1 MYDVNVKYQQQGKW
15 KTHVKK
21 GFATKKEAVQYEA
34 EMRTKLASPSYSP
47 IDMVKGKQTVQEYM
61 GTWIEQHGKANLR
74 PSTFDGY
81 KSYIRNHIVPHIGYV
96 QLRALT
102 PAMLDEMF
110 QKMFDEGLSQSSV
123 RYTQRILSVALE
135 SARKYRYIDHNPAR
149 DILTKFGKQGKT
161 PDPYTIPQMQRLFGL
176 LTGTEWEMIVMLA
189 GMYGM
194 RMSEILGLRWRNV
207 DLDKGCF
214 SVVEQL
220 PFKIPAGTT
229 EASDM
234 ATVKGKGQTVRESVY
249 SLLVWQKSTLK
260 GNWNFKSVNEV
271 LQGTAAEST
280 MKTTWSTQSLTARPT
295 AGTSYPQILPS

>member
-1 MYDVNVKYQQQGKW
+1 MSVSTRQVKNKRDGSGALTGKSGVVYDVNVKYQQQGKW
-15 KTHVKK
+15 RTHVKK

-47 IDMVKGKQTVQEYM
+47 IDMAKGKQTVQEYM
-61 GTWIEQHGKANLR
+61 ETWVEQHGKANLR

-110 QKMFDEGLSQSSV
+110 QKMFDEGLPQSSV

-135 SARKYRYIDHNPAR
+135 AARKYHYIDHNPAR

-161 PDPYTIPQMQRLFGL
+161 PDPYTIPQMQQLFGL
-176 LTGTEWEMIVMLA
+176 LTGTKWEMIIMLA

-194 RMSEILGLRWRNV
+194 RMSEILGLRWR
-207 DLDKGCF
+207 
-214 SVVEQL
+214 
-220 PFKIPAGTT
+220 P
-229 EASDM
+229 
-234 ATVKGKGQTVRESVY
+234 
-249 SLLVWQKSTLK
+249 
-260 GNWNFKSVNEV
+260 
-271 LQGTAAEST
+271 
-280 MKTTWSTQSLTARPT
+280 
-295 AGTSYPQILPS
+295 